1 MLWIKQQYDALNATL
16 RLREDLSHA
25 IVHDLRNPLTSI
37 LLCSN
42 LLMQTGFEG
51 KPQKMLE
58 IIADSGRELNSM
70 IDDLLMLA
78 KMESGKMILN
88 RVAVDL
94 NQLVALAV
102 KQFQAIATH
111 KEIELVS
118 QLTPQKQWT
127 LIDTN
132 LFHRVL
138 DNLISNAIKF
148 SPSHSTIIVRVDY
161 FEEQGT
167 AEANSS
173 PATIRVIDSGP
184 GISADR
190 KQRIFNKYEIGE
202 LMQGISQIGLGLA
215 FCKMVVE
222 AHGGRIFVEDNQPK
236 GSIFTV
242 TL

>member
-1 MLWIKQQYDALNATL
+1 MLRIKQQYDALNATL

-51 KPQKMLE
+51 KPQQMLE

-78 KMESGKMILN
+78 KMESGKMVLN

-94 NQLVALAV
+94 NQLATLAV

-118 QLTPQKQWT
+118 QTTPQPQWT
-127 LIDTN
+127 PIDTN

-138 DNLISNAIKF
+138 DNLIANAIKF
-148 SPSHSTIIVRVDY
+148 SPSHSTIIVQVDAP
-161 FEEQGT
+161 T
-167 AEANSS
+167 ANSS
-173 PATIRVIDSGP
+173 PVMIRVIDSGP

-222 AHGGRIFVEDNQPK
+222 AHGGRVFVEDNQPK